1 MARIEAMEAAEPRL
15 SRRRA
20 GWRPSQPGAP
30 SAIPATYPL
39 DRLLALCAR
48 AALSDSDRAAIL
60 EIGASL
66 DDTAWREVGARARVN
81 GLEGLLLEH
90 LTAVGLLD
98 QAPADLVSALLGN
111 YRAAWIGNRRL
122 RGVLAA
128 ILEAFAA
135 RGIEAIAVKGV
146 ALALRYYGEPALRP
160 TGDIDLL
167 VRREDIPI
175 CADALESL
183 GCHPHLGMGDPR
195 EFYPLFF
202 RTLVYQYSADV
213 TIELH
218 WELTNLPL
226 YLPRLRA
233 SEELWARAE
242 RIEIAGQPAR
252 YLAPADEL
260 RYLALHAVV
269 QHGDVQRA
277 IWLVDIAELVRHLPP
292 TWDWDAFAAETA
304 NLGLASPTLAALL
317 AARRFGSLP
326 VPRQALEALR
336 RATTSREERRA
347 WERSFGRDAGVRL
360 PDAALRHLRAQDT
373 LTDRLTLFWRLVGRA
388 QRRWLR
394 QAQLAANRLTL
405 DRRRRRQVS
414 RSMASAPVRAIEAAR
429 QIGDQALP
437 EMFYSS
443 GEAPAV
449 LAPAPARVATPGQA
463 RRGYRMAKRA
473 LDMVLAALLLAL
485 ASPLL
490 LLVACLVKLDGG
502 PIIYTRDLVGQRE
515 RAFRM
520 LKFRTM
526 RTDADALLQTDALLF
541 AEYQENFKLAHDPRI
556 TRIGYWLR
564 RFSIDELP
572 QLWNVLRGEMSLVGP
587 RPVHAIEAP
596 VFGAFFAERQNVPPG
611 ITGLWQI
618 SGRSNTTYERRIEL
632 DRAYVRTC
640 SLRGD
645 LGILLRTLPAVVR
658 GSGAY

>member
-1 MARIEAMEAAEPRL
+1 MARVEEAAAPHVA
-15 SRRRA
+15 SRRA
-20 GWRPSQPGAP
+20 GWRPSRPDAA
-30 SAIPATYPL
+30 SSVPATYPL
-39 DRLLALCAR
+39 DRMLTLCAR
-48 AALSDSDRAAIL
+48 RTLSDRDRAAML
-60 EIGASL
+60 EVGASL
-66 DDTAWREVGARARVN
+66 DAAAWREVGARARVN

-98 QAPADLVSALLGN
+98 QAPTDLVSALLGN

-122 RGVLAA
+122 RGMLAV
-128 ILEAFAA
+128 ILEALAA
-135 RGIEAIAVKGV
+135 RGVEAIAVKGV

-160 TGDIDLL
+160 AGDIDLL

-183 GCHPHLGMGDPR
+183 GCHPHLGMGNPR

-202 RTLVYQYSADV
+202 RTLVYQFSADV

-277 IWLVDIAELVRHLPP
+277 IWLVDIAELVRNLPP
-292 TWDWDAFAAETA
+292 DWDWDAFAAETA

-317 AARRFGSLP
+317 AAWRYGSLP

-360 PDAALRHLRAQDT
+360 PDAAMRHLRAQDT
-373 LTDRLTLFWRLVGRA
+373 LADRLTLFWRLAGRA

-394 QAQLAANRLTL
+394 QAQLAANRLMQ
-405 DRRRRRQVS
+405 DRLRWRQAS
-414 RSMASAPVRAIEAAR
+414 QSMASAPISAIGPAR
-429 QIGDQALP
+429 QAGEQALP
-437 EMFYSS
+437 TVFYSS
-443 GEAPAV
+443 GELPAV
-449 LAPAPARVATPGQA
+449 LTPAPARVAAPGQS

-473 LDMVLAALLLAL
+473 LDIVVAALLLAL
-485 ASPLL
+485 VSPLL

-502 PIIYTRDLVGQRE
+502 PVIYTRELVGQRE

-526 RTDADALLQTDALLF
+526 RADADALLQTDVLLF
-541 AEYQENFKLAHDPRI
+541 AEYQEHFKLQHDPRI

-596 VFGAFFAERQNVPPG
+596 VFGGFFAERQSVPPG

-618 SGRSNTTYERRIEL
+618 SGRSTTTYERRIEL
-632 DRAYVRTC
+632 DRAYVRTR

-645 LGILLRTLPAVVR
+645 LGILLRTLPVVVR